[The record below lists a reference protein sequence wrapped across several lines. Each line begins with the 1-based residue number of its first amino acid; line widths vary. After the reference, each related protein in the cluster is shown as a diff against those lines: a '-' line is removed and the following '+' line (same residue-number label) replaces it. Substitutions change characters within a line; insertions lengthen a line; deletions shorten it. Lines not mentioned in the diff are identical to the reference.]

1 MKNTGV
7 VRKVDSLG
15 RVVLPKELRRTLDI
29 VEDETSMEIF
39 VKGEDVILRKHQPAC
54 VFCGEASEV
63 IQHKGK
69 NICKSCLKE
78 LKEK

>member
-7 VRKVDSLG
+7 VRKVDQLG

-29 VEDETSMEIF
+29 AENETSMEIF
-39 VKGEDVILRKHQPAC
+39 VEGEHIILKKYQPAC
-54 VFCGEASEV
+54 IFCGEASEV

-78 LKEK
+78 LSEK